1 MEGCAEIVGAVR
13 RVTLAGMAVNVSLAV
28 AKAVVGW
35 LCASQALV
43 ADAVHSA
50 SDLVT
55 DVAVLLGVRYWMAPA
70 DERHPYGHGKIEA
83 LVTVAIA
90 LVLAAV
96 AWELGVQ
103 AVTRL
108 RAAQTVSPPGIAAA
122 ALALVSVVLKEAM
135 FRWTRRVA
143 RRVKS
148 PALET
153 NAWHHRSDALSS
165 VPVAIVVALAWF
177 YPSLA
182 WLDAVGALLVGVFIL
197 RVSWQLAK
205 PALEELVD
213 ASMEGKA
220 AAVTVVARAVPG
232 VVGVHKVRARRY
244 GRAYQAD
251 LHVQVDPS
259 LTIDEGHA
267 IGHAVKEAVIQAGI
281 DVDDVVVHVEP
292 DVPQDET
299 DATSACRHGENMS

>member
-1 MEGCAEIVGAVR
+1 MNAGIDHSSADHREIVWAVR
-13 RVTLAGMAVNVSLAV
+13 RVTLAGMALNVALAV
-28 AKAVVGW
+28 AKAVTGW

-55 DVAVLLGVRYWMAPA
+55 DLAVLLGVRYWMAPA

-83 LVTVAIA
+83 LVTVVIAIA
-90 LVLAAV
+90 LAVV

-103 AVTRL
+103 AVERL
-108 RAAQTVSPPGIAAA
+108 RAFREARPPGIAAA
-122 ALALVSVVLKEAM
+122 GLALLSVALKEVL
-135 FRWTRRVA
+135 FRWTRHVA

-148 PALET
+148 PALES

-165 VPVAIVVALAWF
+165 VPVAVVVAIAWF
-177 YPSLA
+177 QPSLA
-182 WLDAVGALLVGVFIL
+182 WVDAAGALLVGAFVL
-197 RVSWQLAK
+197 RVAWKLAK

-213 ASMEGKA
+213 ASMDGKA
-220 AAVTVVARAVPG
+220 SAVAAVARTVPG
-232 VVGVHKVRARRY
+232 VAGIHKVRARRY

-259 LTIDEGHA
+259 LTVSDGHA
-267 IGHAVKEAVIQAGI
+267 VGHAVKEAVVQAGI
-281 DVDDVVVHVEP
+281 DVDDVVVHIEP
-292 DVPQDET
+292 DSNG
-299 DATSACRHGENMS
+299 TSA

>member
-1 MEGCAEIVGAVR
+1 MEDCAEIVGAVR
-13 RVTLAGMAVNVSLAV
+13 RVTLAGMAVNVARAA
-28 AKAVVGW
+28 AKAAVGW

-55 DVAVLLGVRYWMAPA
+55 DVAVLLGVRYWMAPP
-70 DERHPYGHGKIEA
+70 DEHHPYGHGKIEA
-83 LVTVAIA
+83 LVTLAIA
-90 LVLAAV
+90 LALAAV
-96 AWELGVQ
+96 AWELGAQ
-103 AVTRL
+103 AVVRL
-108 RAAQTVSPPGIAAA
+108 RSAQSVSPPGLAAA
-122 ALALVSVVLKEAM
+122 ALALVSVALKEAM
-135 FRWTRRVA
+135 FRWTRRVSW
-143 RRVKS
+143 RVKS

-165 VPVAIVVALAWF
+165 VPVAVAVALAWF

-182 WLDAVGALLVGVFIL
+182 WLDAAGALLVGVFIL

-220 AAVTVVARAVPG
+220 AAVAVVARAVPG
-232 VVGVHKVRARRY
+232 VAGVHKVRARRY

-251 LHVQVDPS
+251 LHVQVDPAV
-259 LTIDEGHA
+259 TIETGHS
-267 IGHAVKEAVIQAGI
+267 IGHAVKEAVVKAGI

-292 DVPQDET
+292 DAPRP
-299 DATSACRHGENMS
+299 AAGTSACRQRENMP